1 MKPKPL
7 VSLNHLTVPV
17 VVDIRYTF
25 KKTTKNHS
33 FQAEVSKLL
42 DLVANSLYSE
52 REIFLRELISNS
64 ADACEKLRYQ
74 SLSKKN
80 ILGDDVD
87 LKINVR
93 VSKKKKYIEIQDN
106 GIGMTEQELIDN
118 LGTIARSGTSKFMEA
133 MKNKKETDV
142 SAIGQFGVGFYSSY
156 MVADNVEVISKGAE
170 AEDSYLWKS
179 NGKENYSIEKIDN
192 TKRGTAIKL
201 LIKKD
206 ADEFLDSF
214 RLRSIITKYSNYIP
228 FPIILDDLDNSKEKE
243 EKINEGDPLWLKE
256 KKDIKEE
263 DYKQFYNNISFNF
276 DEPIKTI
283 HYNAEGVINYKALLY
298 LPTNQPMDLFNSE
311 RKNKIKLYVQKVFI
325 TDECDEIMPNWL
337 RFVPGVVD
345 SQDISLNISREMLQ
359 NNPVIEKIKKGIT
372 NKVLNEISALAK
384 KDNIKFLDFWTN
396 FGAVIKEGLYEFN
409 DHHEKILT
417 LLRFENSMN
426 KEFMS
431 LDKYVESMVKDQKEI
446 YYFANTD
453 KDHIQNSPQ
462 LEAFTDKKVP
472 VLFMTDAVDEFW
484 LQNIGKY
491 KDYDFKSISKGKVDL
506 SKVGENKETKKDSDK
521 KINNNINNLA
531 VLLKEELKESISDV
545 IISNRLT
552 KSPVLLVAEE
562 SGMDINMEKLM
573 KMHNQKTPDSKK
585 ILEINAEHPMIVKIS
600 ENLSSFDHKKIS
612 QVILDQANILDG
624 NVLSNPT
631 GYMESLTEL
640 FIK

>member
-1 MKPKPL
+1 M
-7 VSLNHLTVPV
+7 TE
-17 VVDIRYTF
+17 
-25 KKTTKNHS
+25 KTAKNHS

-192 TKRGTAIKL
+192 KKRGTTIKL

-228 FPIILDDLDNSKEKE
+228 FPIILDDIDNPKEKE

-276 DEPIKTI
+276 DEPLKTI

-372 NKVLNEISALAK
+372 NKVLNEISTLAK
-384 KDNIKFLDFWTN
+384 KDNNKFLDFWKN

>member
-1 MKPKPL
+1 M
-7 VSLNHLTVPV
+7 TE
-17 VVDIRYTF
+17 
-25 KKTTKNHS
+25 KTAKNHS

-192 TKRGTAIKL
+192 KKRGTTIKL

-276 DEPIKTI
+276 DEPLKTI

-372 NKVLNEISALAK
+372 NKVLNEISTLAK
-384 KDNIKFLDFWTN
+384 KDNNKFLDFWKN

-506 SKVGENKETKKDSDK
+506 SKVGENKETKKNSDK

>member
-1 MKPKPL
+1 M
-7 VSLNHLTVPV
+7 TE
-17 VVDIRYTF
+17 
-25 KKTTKNHS
+25 KTTKNHS

-179 NGKENYSIEKIDN
+179 NGKENYSIEKNDN
-192 TKRGTAIKL
+192 KKRGTTIKL

-276 DEPIKTI
+276 DEPLKTI

-372 NKVLNEISALAK
+372 NKVLNEISTLAK
-384 KDNIKFLDFWTN
+384 KDNNKFLDFWKN

>member
-1 MKPKPL
+1 M
-7 VSLNHLTVPV
+7 TE
-17 VVDIRYTF
+17 
-25 KKTTKNHS
+25 KTAKNHS

-192 TKRGTAIKL
+192 KKRGTTIKL

-276 DEPIKTI
+276 DEPLKTI

-384 KDNIKFLDFWTN
+384 KDNNKFLDFWKN

-506 SKVGENKETKKDSDK
+506 SKVGENKETKKDTDK
-521 KINNNINNLA
+521 KINNNINKLA
-531 VLLKEELKESISDV
+531 VLLKEELKDSISDV

>member
-1 MKPKPL
+1 MTEKMA
-7 VSLNHLTVPV
+7 
-17 VVDIRYTF
+17 
-25 KKTTKNHS
+25 KNHS

-80 ILGDDVD
+80 ILGADKD

-93 VSKKKKYIEIQDN
+93 VSKKKKFIEIQDN
-106 GIGMTEQELIDN
+106 GIGMSEQELIDN

-156 MVADNVEVISKGAE
+156 MIADTVEVISKGAE
-170 AEDSYLWKS
+170 EKDSYLWKS
-179 NGKENYSIEKIDN
+179 NGKENYSIEKIEN
-192 TKRGTAIKL
+192 ENRGTKIKL

-243 EKINEGDPLWLKE
+243 EKINEGDPLWLKD
-256 KKDIKEE
+256 KKDVKDE

-276 DEPIKTI
+276 DQPLKTI

-298 LPTNQPMDLFNSE
+298 IPTNQPMDLFNSE

-325 TDECDEIMPNWL
+325 SDECDEIIPNWL
-337 RFVPGVVD
+337 RFIPGVVD

-372 NKVLNEISALAK
+372 NKVLNEIGALAK
-384 KDNIKFLDFWTN
+384 KDNDKFLDFWKN
-396 FGAVIKEGLYEFN
+396 FGAVIKEGLYELN
-409 DHHEKILT
+409 DHHEKILN
-417 LLRFENSMN
+417 LLRFENSLN
-426 KEFMS
+426 SEFMS
-431 LDKYVESMVKDQKEI
+431 LDKYVEKMVKDQKDI

-453 KDHIQNSPQ
+453 KDHIKNSPQ

-472 VLFMTDAVDEFW
+472 VLFMIDAVDEFW

-491 KDYDFKSISKGKVDL
+491 KDYEFKSISKGKVDL
-506 SKVGENKETKKDSDK
+506 TKVGEKKNNDKESDK
-521 KINNNINNLA
+521 KIDSKINDLSI
-531 VLLKEELKESISDV
+531 LLKEELKDKISDV
-545 IISNRLT
+545 IISSRLT

-585 ILEINAEHPMIVKIS
+585 ILEINAKHPMIVKIS
-600 ENLSSFDHKKIS
+600 QNLSNFDHKKIS
-612 QVILDQANILDG
+612 QIILDQANILDG
-624 NVLSNPT
+624 NVLSNPSN
-631 GYMESLTEL
+631 YMESLTEL

>member
-1 MKPKPL
+1 MTDK
-7 VSLNHLTVPV
+7 SS
-17 VVDIRYTF
+17 
-25 KKTTKNHS
+25 KNHS

-80 ILGDDVD
+80 ILGDDTE
-87 LKINVR
+87 LKIHIR
-93 VSKKKKYIEIQDN
+93 VSKKKKIIEIQDN
-106 GIGMTEQELIDN
+106 GIGMSNEELIDN

-133 MKNKKETDV
+133 MKDKKDSNV

-156 MVADNVEVISKGAE
+156 MVSDIVEVSSKS
-170 AEDSYLWKS
+170 AEDDKSYLWKS
-179 NGKENYSIEKIDN
+179 NGKENYTIEEIKN
-192 TKRGTAIKL
+192 KKRGTIIKL
-201 LIKKD
+201 SIKKD
-206 ADEFLDSF
+206 AEEFLDAF

-228 FPIILDDLDNSKEKE
+228 FPILLDDLDNAKEKE
-243 EKINEGDPLWLKE
+243 EKINEGDPLWLKD

-276 DEPIKTI
+276 DEPLKTI

-311 RKNKIKLYVQKVFI
+311 KKNKIKLYVQKVFI
-325 TDECDEIMPNWL
+325 SDECDEIMPNWL
-337 RFVPGVVD
+337 RFIPGVVD

-359 NNPVIEKIKKGIT
+359 NNPIIEKIKKGIS
-372 NKVLNEISALAK
+372 NKVLNEINTIAK
-384 KDNIKFLDFWTN
+384 KDNAKFLDFWKN

-409 DHHEKILT
+409 DHHDKILN
-417 LLRFENSMN
+417 LLRFENSLN
-426 KEFMS
+426 KESIS
-431 LDKYVESMVKDQKEI
+431 LDSYVEKMAKDQKEI

-453 KDHIQNSPQ
+453 KEHIKNSPQ
-462 LEAFTDKKVP
+462 LEVFLDKKIP

-491 KDYDFKSISKGKVDL
+491 KELEFKSITKGKVDL
-506 SKVGENKETKKDSDK
+506 SKVGEKQSKEKKENK
-521 KINNNINNLA
+521 KIDNKINELA
-531 VLLKEELKESISDV
+531 ALLKNELKDKISDV
-545 IISNRLT
+545 TVSDRLT

-585 ILEINAEHPMIVKIS
+585 ILEINAEHPMIIKIS
-600 ENLSSFDHKKIS
+600 DNLNVFDHKKIS
-612 QVILDQANILDG
+612 QIILDQANILDG
-624 NVLSNPT
+624 NVLSNPS

>member
-1 MKPKPL
+1 MLK
-7 VSLNHLTVPV
+7 SFQMT
-17 VVDIRYTF
+17 D
-25 KKTTKNHS
+25 KTTKNHS

-80 ILGDDVD
+80 ILGEDKE
-87 LKINVR
+87 LRINIR

-106 GIGMTEQELIDN
+106 GIGMSNQELKDN

-133 MKNKKETDV
+133 MKDKKNSNV

-156 MVADNVEVISKGAE
+156 MVSDTVEVTSKSADDE
-170 AEDSYLWKS
+170 KTHLWKS
-179 NGKENYSIEKIDN
+179 NGKENYTIEEIENK
-192 TKRGTAIKL
+192 KRGTIIKL
-201 LIKKD
+201 NIKKD
-206 ADEFLDSF
+206 AEEFLDAF

-228 FPIILDDLDNSKEKE
+228 FPILLDDLDNTKEKE
-243 EKINEGDPLWLKE
+243 EKINEGDPLWLKD

-276 DEPIKTI
+276 DEPLKTI

-311 RKNKIKLYVQKVFI
+311 KKNKIKLYVQKVFI

-337 RFVPGVVD
+337 RFIPGVVD

-359 NNPVIEKIKKGIT
+359 NNPIIEKIKKGIT
-372 NKVLNEISALAK
+372 NKVLNEINSIAK
-384 KDNIKFLDFWTN
+384 KDDAKFLDFWKN

-409 DHHEKILT
+409 DHHEKILN
-417 LLRFENSMN
+417 LLRFENSLN
-426 KEFMS
+426 SDSIS
-431 LDKYVESMVKDQKEI
+431 LDSYVEKMALDQKEI

-453 KDHIQNSPQ
+453 KEYIKNSPQ
-462 LEAFTDKKVP
+462 LESFLDKKIP

-491 KDYDFKSISKGKVDL
+491 KEFEFKSITKGKVDL
-506 SKVGENKETKKDSDK
+506 SKVGEKQSKEKSKDNK
-521 KINNNINNLA
+521 KIDNKINDLTA
-531 VLLKEELKESISDV
+531 LLKNELKDKISDV
-545 IISNRLT
+545 IVSDRLT

-585 ILEINAEHPMIVKIS
+585 ILEINADHPMIIKMS
-600 ENLSSFDHKKIS
+600 NNLNEFDHKKIS
-612 QVILDQANILDG
+612 QIILDQANILDG
-624 NVLSNPT
+624 NVLSNPS

>member
-1 MKPKPL
+1 M
-7 VSLNHLTVPV
+7 T
-17 VVDIRYTF
+17 D
-25 KKTTKNHS
+25 KTTKNHS

-80 ILGDDVD
+80 ILGDDKE
-87 LKINVR
+87 LRINIR

-106 GIGMTEQELIDN
+106 GIGMSNQELIDN

-133 MKNKKETDV
+133 MKDKKDSNV

-156 MVADNVEVISKGAE
+156 MVSDTVEVTSKS
-170 AEDSYLWKS
+170 AEDEKSYLWQS
-179 NGKENYSIEKIDN
+179 NGKENYTIEEIENK
-192 TKRGTAIKL
+192 KRGTIIKL
-201 LIKKD
+201 NIKKD
-206 ADEFLDSF
+206 AEEFLDAF

-228 FPIILDDLDNSKEKE
+228 FPILLDDLDNTKEKE
-243 EKINEGDPLWLKE
+243 EKINEGDPLWLKD

-276 DEPIKTI
+276 DEPLKTI

-311 RKNKIKLYVQKVFI
+311 KKNKIKLYVQKVFI

-337 RFVPGVVD
+337 RFIPGVVD

-359 NNPVIEKIKKGIT
+359 NNPIIEKIKRGIT
-372 NKVLNEISALAK
+372 NKVLNEINSIAK
-384 KDNIKFLDFWTN
+384 KDDAKFLDFWKN

-409 DHHEKILT
+409 DHHEKILN
-417 LLRFENSMN
+417 LLRFENSLN
-426 KEFMS
+426 SDSIS
-431 LDKYVESMVKDQKEI
+431 LDSYVEKMAQDQKEI

-453 KDHIQNSPQ
+453 KEYIKNSPQ
-462 LEAFTDKKVP
+462 LESFLDKKIP

-491 KDYDFKSISKGKVDL
+491 KEFEFKSITKGKVDL
-506 SKVGENKETKKDSDK
+506 SKVGEKQSKEKNKDNK
-521 KINNNINNLA
+521 KIDNKINDLTA
-531 VLLKEELKESISDV
+531 LLKNELKDKISDV
-545 IISNRLT
+545 IVSDRLT

-585 ILEINAEHPMIVKIS
+585 ILEINADHPMIVKMS
-600 ENLSSFDHKKIS
+600 NNLNEFDHKKIS
-612 QVILDQANILDG
+612 QIILDQANILDG
-624 NVLSNPT
+624 NVLSNPS